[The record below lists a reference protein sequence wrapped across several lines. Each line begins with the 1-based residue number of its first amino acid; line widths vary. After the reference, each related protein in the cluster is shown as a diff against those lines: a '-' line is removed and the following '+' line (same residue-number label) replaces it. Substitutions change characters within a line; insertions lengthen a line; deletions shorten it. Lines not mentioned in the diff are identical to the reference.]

1 MSRWMSRGPTSCA
14 HTAGVMAFCP
24 WCGSH
29 LVSAGPF
36 CSECGHQLDDP
47 QANAARTPIPRVI
60 SPVVAPAAPGRG
72 WRSTVAVVWTLIFGA
87 LVLFGFVQVDGVYY
101 TLENLA
107 RDVVITGAV
116 WIVGLVV
123 ITQVGRG

>member
-1 MSRWMSRGPTSCA
+1 M
-14 HTAGVMAFCP
+14 
-24 WCGSH
+24 
-29 LVSAGPF
+29 
-36 CSECGHQLDDP
+36 
-47 QANAARTPIPRVI
+47 
-60 SPVVAPAAPGRG
+60 
-72 WRSTVAVVWTLIFGA
+72 AVVWTLIFGA